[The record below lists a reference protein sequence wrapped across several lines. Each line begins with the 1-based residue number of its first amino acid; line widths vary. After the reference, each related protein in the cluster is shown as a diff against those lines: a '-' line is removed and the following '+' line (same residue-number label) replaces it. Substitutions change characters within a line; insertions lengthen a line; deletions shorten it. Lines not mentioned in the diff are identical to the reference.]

1 MTHPI
6 RYMTEAEVMNY
17 LIAMT
22 KENQINNL
30 AREAY
35 NNAIRRGKITPEDSH
50 EIIYIGI
57 NQELNEFCDATNEPS
72 EHLPQ
77 YTQRQEELA
86 DVLICC
92 LTELHREGVDV
103 EEIVTDK
110 INYNKTRL

>member
-1 MTHPI
+1 MS
-6 RYMTEAEVMNY
+6 E
-17 LIAMT
+17 
-22 KENQINNL
+22 INNL

-35 NNAIRRGKITPEDSH
+35 CNALKRGKITREDSH

-57 NQELNEFCDATNEPS
+57 NKELNEFCDATDNPS

-77 YTQRQEELA
+77 YTERQEELA

-103 EEIVTDK
+103 EEIIKAK
-110 INYNKTRL
+110 IEYNKKRV

>member
-17 LIAMT
+17 LIEMT
-22 KENQINNL
+22 NNTINNL

-35 NNAIRRGKITPEDSH
+35 NNAIRRCKITPEDSH

-57 NQELNEFCDATNEPS
+57 NQELNEFCNATDNPS

-77 YTQRQEELA
+77 YTERQEELA

-92 LTELHREGVDV
+92 LTELHREGVDI
-103 EEIVTDK
+103 EK
-110 INYNKTRL
+110 IIKEKIEYNKTRV

>member
-6 RYMTEAEVMNY
+6 RYMTESETMNY
-17 LIAMT
+17 LISMQ
-22 KENQINNL
+22 KESINDL

-35 NNAIRRGKITPEDSH
+35 YNARRRGKIKDEDCH

-57 NQELNEFCDATNEPS
+57 NEELNEFCDATDNPS

-77 YTQRQEELA
+77 YTERQEELA

-92 LTELHREGVDV
+92 LTELHREGVNV
-103 EEIVTDK
+103 ETIIKEK
-110 INYNKTRL
+110 IEYNKTRV